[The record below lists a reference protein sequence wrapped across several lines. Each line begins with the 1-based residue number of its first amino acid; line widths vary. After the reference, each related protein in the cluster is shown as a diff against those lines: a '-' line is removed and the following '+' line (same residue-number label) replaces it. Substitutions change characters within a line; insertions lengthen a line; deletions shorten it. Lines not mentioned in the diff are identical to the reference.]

1 MINVNQIQGISKVI
15 LEIYIYFD
23 DNLVV
28 EKIDILFKKIQ
39 QLELNV

>member
-15 LEIYIYFD
+15 LEIFIFD